1 MIAETQRL
9 VASNAGHEVEK
20 LELQKQMLHSVEGD
34 GRSADG
40 NATGVFGAG
49 QEELA
54 LAAKNERTKA

>member
-9 VASNAGHEVEK
+9 VASNAGLEVEK

-34 GRSADG
+34 ESSAGGD
-40 NATGVFGAG
+40 ATGMVGVG

-54 LAAKNERTKA
+54 